1 MLKALILNHDHI
13 TPWKKTIVLIA
24 AAVAAGVAMASDS
37 GRAPLMGWS
46 SWNTYGLNISDQL
59 IREQADAMV
68 STGLK
73 DAGYRLLR
81 A

>member
-1 MLKALILNHDHI
+1 MIINPVEKAIL
-13 TPWKKTIVLIA
+13 LIA
-24 AAVAAGVAMASDS
+24 AAVAAGGAMASDS

-46 SWNTYGLNISDQL
+46 SWNTYGLTIIDQL

>member
-1 MLKALILNHDHI
+1 MRKNYKVLFLFVLQFLWLNHTMLAYE
-13 TPWKKTIVLIA
+13 TPT
-24 AAVAAGVAMASDS
+24 
-37 GRAPLMGWS
+37 MGWS

-73 DAGYRLLR
+73 DAGHRLLR